1 MRNNHANQRVAREIA
16 ENRDQFGGGYDARAR
31 EIRAE
36 NARRAQAALA
46 RKPANDGDRMSVEFM
61 RSIMSTPY
69 AEVRS

>member
-36 NARRAQAALA
+36 NARRAAAVTRIGEAKPLA
-46 RKPANDGDRMSVEFM
+46 WLM
-61 RSIMSTPY
+61 RDVCSTPW
-69 AEVRS
+69 AETRS